1 MRIGS
6 STPGQGYF
14 AGGAG
19 SKPVSGSDAYSKNIE
34 EQIRNAEK
42 KLQDLSKDDKI
53 PPDERMKKQQEI
65 RKEITEL
72 QTELRQH
79 EMEIRQEERQQK
91 ASGTS
96 MEDML
101 GGETQV
107 RGKGEKKGTGFSDAG
122 MKAMISADAS
132 IKQADIQGSVKT
144 TMEGKAGVLE
154 SEIKLDK
161 ARGADTAK
169 KEEELADLQAGVS
182 GLTSGQLKTLSAA
195 NKEMEKAEEEE
206 AATEGSATTKEKKLD
221 QRVKEAAEN
230 GTVNTDDEQKSG
242 TEEKISEPGEVVGIL
257 SDSSEV
263 AQSRDG
269 LPRTEFGGSNVDV
282 RI

>member
-6 STPGQGYF
+6 STLAQGYF

-79 EMEIRQEERQQK
+79 EMEIRQGERQQK

-107 RGKGEKKGTGFSDAG
+107 RGKGGKKGTGFSDAG

-195 NKEMEKAEEEE
+195 NKEMEEDASLARSSEAPQSRGGLPWAEPRGSKAEEEE
-206 AATEGSATTKEKKLD
+206 AATEGFATSKEKKLD
-221 QRVKEAAEN
+221 QRVKKAAEN

-242 TEEKISEPGEVVGIL
+242 TEEKISEPGE
-257 SDSSEV
+257 
-263 AQSRDG
+263 
-269 LPRTEFGGSNVDV
+269 NVDV

>member
-6 STPGQGYF
+6 STPAQGYF
-14 AGGAG
+14 AGGTG

-72 QTELRQH
+72 QTQLRQH
-79 EMEIRQEERQQK
+79 EMEIRQGERQQK
-91 ASGTS
+91 SSGTS

-101 GGETQV
+101 GGETRV
-107 RGKGEKKGTGFSDAG
+107 RGKSGKKGTGFSDAG

-161 ARGADTAK
+161 DRGEDTAK
-169 KEEELADLQAGVS
+169 KEAELADLQAGVS
-182 GLTSGQLKTLSAA
+182 DLTSGQLETLSAA
-195 NKEMEKAEEEE
+195 NKEMEEAGKEET
-206 AATEGSATTKEKKLD
+206 AAEGSATIKGKKQD
-221 QRVKEAAEN
+221 PGVKEATEN
-230 GTVNTDDEQKSG
+230 GIVNTDDEGKNG
-242 TEEKISEPGEVVGIL
+242 ADGKTSEPGE
-257 SDSSEV
+257 
-263 AQSRDG
+263 
-269 LPRTEFGGSNVDV
+269 NVDV

>member
-1 MRIGS
+1 MPDFWSDEIQNEAYICNFKEEIIMRIGS

-72 QTELRQH
+72 QTQLRQH
-79 EMEIRQEERQQK
+79 EMEIRQEERQKK

-101 GGETQV
+101 GGETHTK
-107 RGKGEKKGTGFSDAG
+107 GKGGKKGTGFSDAG
-122 MKAMISADAS
+122 MKAMISADVS
-132 IKQADIQGSVKT
+132 IKQADVQGAVKT

-161 ARGADTAK
+161 DRGTDTAK
-169 KEEELADLQAGVS
+169 KEAELADLQAGVS
-182 GLTSGQLKTLSAA
+182 DLTSDQMKTLSAA
-195 NKEMEKAEEEE
+195 NKEMEKAGEEEN
-206 AATEGSATTKEKKLD
+206 ATEAPTATEKKKQD
-221 QRVKEAAEN
+221 PGVKEAAEN
-230 GTVNTDDEQKSG
+230 GIVNTDDERKNTAEG
-242 TEEKISEPGEVVGIL
+242 KTSEPGE
-257 SDSSEV
+257 
-263 AQSRDG
+263 
-269 LPRTEFGGSNVDV
+269 NVDV

>member
-19 SKPVSGSDAYSKNIE
+19 SKPVSRSDAYSKNIE

-65 RKEITEL
+65 RKKITEL
-72 QTELRQH
+72 QTQLRQH

-101 GGETQV
+101 GGETHTK
-107 RGKGEKKGTGFSDAG
+107 GKGGKKETGFSDAG
-122 MKAMISADAS
+122 MKAMISADVS
-132 IKQADIQGSVKT
+132 IKQADVQGAVKT

-161 ARGADTAK
+161 DRGADTAK
-169 KEEELADLQAGVS
+169 KEAELADLQTGVS
-182 GLTSGQLKTLSAA
+182 DLTSDQMKTLSAA
-195 NKEMEKAEEEE
+195 NKEMEKAGEEEN
-206 AATEGSATTKEKKLD
+206 ATEASTATEKKKQD
-221 QRVKEAAEN
+221 PGVKEAAEN
-230 GTVNTDDEQKSG
+230 GIVNTDDERKNTAEG
-242 TEEKISEPGEVVGIL
+242 KTSEPGE
-257 SDSSEV
+257 
-263 AQSRDG
+263 
-269 LPRTEFGGSNVDV
+269 NVDV

>member
-1 MRIGS
+1 
-6 STPGQGYF
+6 
-14 AGGAG
+14 
-19 SKPVSGSDAYSKNIE
+19 
-34 EQIRNAEK
+34 
-42 KLQDLSKDDKI
+42 
-53 PPDERMKKQQEI
+53 MKKQQEI

-101 GGETQV
+101 GGETHV
-107 RGKGEKKGTGFSDAG
+107 RGKSGKKGTGFSDGG
-122 MKAMISADAS
+122 MKAMISADVS
-132 IKQADIQGSVKT
+132 IKQADVQEAVKT

-182 GLTSGQLKTLSAA
+182 DLTSGQLKTLSAA
-195 NKEMEKAEEEE
+195 NKEMEEDASLARSSEDPQSRGGLPWAEPRGSKAGEEENATE
-206 AATEGSATTKEKKLD
+206 APAATEKKKQD
-221 QRVKEAAEN
+221 PGVKEAAEN
-230 GTVNTDDEQKSG
+230 GTVNTDDERKNTAEG
-242 TEEKISEPGEVVGIL
+242 KTSEPGE
-257 SDSSEV
+257 
-263 AQSRDG
+263 
-269 LPRTEFGGSNVDV
+269 NVDV